1 MNCLLAQKP
10 WKNQKK
16 SPNKLRILNC
26 FISHQQQFVVGILQ
40 FSCKSSINSL
50 FSTKLCHFPPYVMY
64 TQVPTYVVQVVS
76 GSLFHFWIYTYSSS
90 SISSSAYSQALVWV
104 PKLPMAA
111 VLVVHVQ
118 WMRFQSWIFQ
128 QNQVTKM
135 NRIMMLVSLPK
146 LQKYFNQVQ
155 FNVPS

>member
-16 SPNKLRILNC
+16 SSNKLKFLDC
-26 FISHQQQFVVGILQ
+26 FISHQQQFVGRLQ
-40 FSCKSSINSL
+40 FACKSSRFIIFNKIMP
-50 FSTKLCHFPPYVMY
+50 FSPICYVY
-64 TQVPTYVVQVVS
+64 LPTYVVQVVS

-135 NRIMMLVSLPK
+135 NRIMMLLSLPK

-155 FNVPS
+155 FHVPS